1 MLICIIYWLM
11 SKKRRMMNNSPTVGE
26 RQIRFAKHPIIL
38 IIIFMI
44 ILLFSMA
51 TGKTQNLNLNY
62 KIVKDGDEIGWLT
75 LDKTSSG
82 GSTKFLLVSAIKTRV
97 IFNIAVTSRESSV
110 FENGKLVF
118 SSQYRKTN
126 GTVKLDKM
134 TRLNTDK
141 YEVVEKNEAH
151 QLPFH
156 FIGTNLLSLYF
167 NEPIDIN
174 FVYCDNH
181 EDFIPLIRTEDGG
194 YKLKFPKGNSNTFYY
209 QNGYC
214 SVIKIDNT
222 LYSAEIILKP

>member
-1 MLICIIYWLM
+1 MT
-11 SKKRRMMNNSPTVGE
+11 KRRRMNLFSSFVANK
-26 RQIRFAKHPIIL
+26 QIQIAKRPIIL

-62 KIVKDGDEIGWLT
+62 KIVKDGEEIGWLT
-75 LDKTSSG
+75 LDKTTT
-82 GSTKFLLVSAIKTRV
+82 GSNTKFLLVSSIKTRV
-97 IFNIAVTSRESSV
+97 IFNIAVASRESSI

-134 TRLNTDK
+134 TRFNTDK
-141 YEVVEKNEAH
+141 YEVVEKNEARP
-151 QLPFH
+151 LPFH